1 MGTVSWRA
9 HRVVWLLAALAGEA
23 AAFQSFTVTRFDDPA
38 PNGCLVGDCSLR
50 EAVLAAN
57 ALPGFDG
64 VVLASGTY
72 TVASTLLA
80 SGPVRIQGT
89 GPASTR
95 VLASSALEPLL
106 RIDDSVPSTL
116 SLDQLSID
124 AAGGTEVEGDAGA
137 QLVLEFVRAPNPDGR
152 IDLSGSGGLVNVFDS
167 DIAGFAAFQG
177 PRFMAIEDSRFARLT
192 IMQTSVATDPEAYL
206 RRVVVDGIDQ
216 TGGGLRISS
225 VGQVRLFDVT
235 VQNTRLGLY
244 VVDEVPEELS
254 IDRLRY
260 LDNGAPLHVIAG
272 AEVTITNS
280 EFRGNS
286 PVLVGRPGALLVDD
300 PDASVVVRESTFSGN
315 TGTSDTG
322 GAVLVENGASLSL
335 RNSTFVGNS
344 FTVAAASA
352 GARGGA
358 VGYRSDPAITAL
370 TLQNVTILAPTF
382 MPTGSQGSA
391 LAGRG
396 AGSGLILSLYSTI
409 IDGSCRSDG
418 AVPEFAI
425 GNIKTSGD
433 NCGLGGGN
441 LVGVS
446 RADIALGPLRDNGG
460 ATPTMVPASGSVA
473 IDGGNDLGCA
483 GIDQRGV
490 ARPSGLRCDAGAIET
505 GEVIF
510 ANGFN

>member
-1 MGTVSWRA
+1 MATLSWHGHGA
-9 HRVVWLLAALAGEA
+9 VWLLAAIAGEA
-23 AAFQSFTVTRFDDPA
+23 SAFQSFTVTRFDDPA

-106 RIDDSVPSTL
+106 QIDDSIPSTL
-116 SLDQLSID
+116 SLQQLSID
-124 AAGGTEVEGDAGA
+124 AAGGFEVEGDAGT
-137 QLVLEFVRAPNPDGR
+137 QLVLEFVHAPNPDARMFLRGT
-152 IDLSGSGGLVNVFDS
+152 GGLVNVFDS
-167 DIAGFAAFQG
+167 DLAGLMAFQG
-177 PRFMAIEDSRFARLT
+177 PRFIAIEDSRFRRLT
-192 IMQTSVATDPEAYL
+192 ITQTSVASDPEAYL
-206 RRVVVDGIDQ
+206 RRVVVDGIDRTDGQ
-216 TGGGLRISS
+216 LHIGS
-225 VGQVRLFDVT
+225 VGEVRLFDVT
-235 VQNTRLGLY
+235 VQNTRHGLV
-244 VVDEVPEELS
+244 VVDAVPEELS

-260 LDNGAPLHVIAG
+260 LDNGAPLRVLTG
-272 AEVTITNS
+272 ADVTITNS
-280 EFRGNS
+280 EFRGNR
-286 PVLVGRPGALLVDD
+286 PLLADLPGALLVEDA
-300 PDASVVVRESTFSGN
+300 DASVVVQESTFSGN

-322 GAVLVENGASLSL
+322 GAVLVESGGSLSL
-335 RNSTFVGNS
+335 RNSTFAGNS

-370 TLQNVTILAPTF
+370 TLQNVTILAPAF
-382 MPTGSQGSA
+382 MPTGAQGSA

-396 AGSGLILSLYSTI
+396 AGSGVILSLYSTI
-409 IDGSCRSDG
+409 LDGSCRSDG
-418 AVPEFAI
+418 AAPEFAI

-433 NCGLGGGN
+433 TCGLGGGN

-460 ATPTMVPASGSVA
+460 ATPTMVPAVGSVA

-483 GIDQRGV
+483 SIDQRGV
-490 ARPSGLRCDAGAIET
+490 GRPSGLRCDAGAIET